1 MARGLFSQS
10 PRAKRHP
17 KKISVTRPNFRMLP
31 LSVEI
36 KLTPPVPLLIPRR
49 LFFLE
54 QHKIFYDQHIHLGPH
69 KTSVGIFRG
78 TNDRLAY
85 VAWLKIAHL
94 LSRIITTL
102 ILTLAYYLVI
112 TPSALI
118 KRVFGGLP
126 LPLKPDKDASSYWV
140 NRTEGAQP
148 KERFI
153 KRY

>member
-1 MARGLFSQS
+1 MSLISTDSGSIRKFGLVTLIFFGCLF
-10 PRAKRHP
+10 ALGLWLKR
-17 KKISVTRPNFRMLP
+17 P
-31 LSVEI
+31 LAIYFFGFLSLLGFGFV
-36 KLTPPVPLLIPRR
+36 LIPS
-49 LFFLE
+49 
-54 QHKIFYDQHIHLGPH
+54 HLRP
-69 KTSVGIFRG
+69 
-78 TNDRLAY
+78 AY